1 MKKYLFIFLVCIY
14 CFSLLPNN
22 LKAQQIQSEEQLFRD
37 ALKITLLPHI
47 HKEIIKCLK
56 EFKTFGTYS
65 MNFGTI
71 DTKLLSIKR
80 KEPNE
85 PLKYETEFEV
95 STYEH
100 AHNPPHFTINFTLGF
115 NYSEYHISNCE
126 IRGDDTFQEIESFYK
141 ETLDDIKQSFDLDL
155 KDYKHYNPNELN
167 NFGYNKIHQMVTDIA
182 RTTLGPDIEKT
193 HPFKNI
199 VAPITYLKEN
209 KGYILFKKG
218 NGTNVVYFL
227 EKINDIWIVQDKKE
241 KKGKK
246 MEAKLLWYY

>member
-1 MKKYLFIFLVCIY
+1 MKKYFFIFLLCIY

-100 AHNPPHFTINFTLGF
+100 AHNPPHFTINFTLG
-115 NYSEYHISNCE
+115 
-126 IRGDDTFQEIESFYK
+126 
-141 ETLDDIKQSFDLDL
+141 DIKQSFNLDL

-182 RTTLGPDIEKT
+182 RTTLGPDVEKT